1 MPIDVKICGLTTPD
15 AVKAAV
21 EAGADYVGFVFYGAS
36 PRCVLPGAAASLA
49 VMVPDEVTRVGL
61 VVDADDTTLESI
73 LRKVPL
79 DMLQLHGDE
88 SPERVEEVKTNF
100 GLPVIKAVA
109 LAEAADLSRARTY
122 ERSADMLLF
131 DAMPPREAD
140 RPGGN
145 ARAFDWN
152 LLGGENWAVPWM
164 LAGGLDAENL
174 EIAVKT
180 SGAPAVDVSSGVES
194 APGVKDPE
202 KIRVFM
208 AKAATI

>member
-1 MPIDVKICGLTTPD
+1 MSIDVKICGLTTPE

-36 PRCVLPGAAASLA
+36 PRCVLPGRAASLA
-49 VMVPDEVTRVGL
+49 AMVPDDVTRVGL
-61 VVDADDTTLESI
+61 VVDADDTTLESV

-88 SPERVEEVKTNF
+88 TPQRVEEVKADF

-109 LAEAADLSRARTY
+109 LSEADDLSRARTY
-122 ERSADMLLF
+122 EHSADMLLF
-131 DAMPPREAD
+131 DAMPPGAAN

-145 ARAFDWN
+145 ALSFDWN
-152 LLGGENWAVPWM
+152 LLGGESWAVPWM

-180 SGAPAVDVSSGVES
+180 SGAEAVDVSSGVES

-202 KIRVFM
+202 KIRRFL
-208 AKAATI
+208 AKAAGI

>member
-1 MPIDVKICGLTTPD
+1 MPIDVKICGLTTAE

-21 EAGADYVGFVFYGAS
+21 EAGTDYVGFVFYGAS
-36 PRCVLPGAAASLA
+36 PRCILPGRAASLA
-49 VMVPDEVTRVGL
+49 VMVPDEVIKVGL

-88 SPERVEEVKTNF
+88 SPERVEEVKANF
-100 GLPVIKAVA
+100 DVKVIKAVA
-109 LAEAADLSRARTY
+109 LSEADDLSRARIY
-122 ERSADMLLF
+122 EHSADMLLF

-145 ARAFDWN
+145 ALSFDWN
-152 LLGGENWAVPWM
+152 LLGGESWAVPWL

-174 EIAVKT
+174 ETAVRA
-180 SGAPAVDVSSGVES
+180 SGAEAVDVSSGVES
-194 APGVKDPE
+194 TPGVKDPE
-202 KIRVFM
+202 KIRRFL
-208 AKAATI
+208 AKAAGI

>member
-1 MPIDVKICGLTTPD
+1 MPIDVKICGLATAE

-36 PRCVLPGAAASLA
+36 PRCVLPGRAASLV
-49 VMVPDEVTRVGL
+49 VMVPDDVSRVGL

-73 LRKVPL
+73 LRKAPL

-88 SPERVEEVKTNF
+88 SPERVEEIKTNF

-109 LAEAADLSRARTY
+109 LSEADDLGRARIY
-122 ERSADMLLF
+122 EHSADMLLF
-131 DAMPPREAD
+131 DAMPPGAAD

-145 ARAFDWN
+145 ARTFDWN
-152 LLGGENWAVPWM
+152 LLGGESWAVPWM

-174 EIAVKT
+174 EIAVRT
-180 SGAPAVDVSSGVES
+180 SGAEVVDVSSGVES
-194 APGVKDPE
+194 ALGVKDPE
-202 KIRVFM
+202 KIRAFM
-208 AKAATI
+208 AKAAGI